1 MGIDSKA
8 VPAAGSPQ
16 GQRTREGVLHDIKV
30 ALAKERNY
38 GREARSRGSN
48 PYESSLG
55 VPQQRDIW
63 GSRRRPA

>member
-8 VPAAGSPQ
+8 TPAAEAPQ
-16 GQRTREGVLHDIKV
+16 GQRYRKDVLHDIKV
-30 ALAKERNY
+30 ALAKESNY

-48 PYESSLG
+48 PYESNLG

>member
-8 VPAAGSPQ
+8 APAAGSQ
-16 GQRTREGVLHDIKV
+16 GQRAREDVLHDIKV

-48 PYESSLG
+48 PYESNLG